1 MASSSSSVTE
11 KVTAPPSEPLTV
23 PDTAHTNVLG
33 REQGNDSSRRGDI
46 TDEEKAVRAAGVAP
60 PRDISGWKWALG
72 VAAIMSSVF
81 LFSLDQTIVADI
93 IPPIVLHFGSIEKL
107 PWVSVTLLLAAAGT
121 INFWAKMFGQFD
133 PKWLYII
140 CVAMFEVGS
149 ALCGAAPSMDAL
161 IVGRA
166 IAGLGGAGMYLGV
179 VMLISLFT
187 TPTERPA
194 YFGMLGAT
202 FGLGTVLGPIVGGA
216 FADSSATWRWAFYIN
231 LVIGALFAPIYF
243 LYLPSRDPRPGASFA
258 SRVVEIDWVGT
269 VLQVGA
275 FTSGI
280 MALSFGGVVFVWS
293 SGQTIGLFV
302 CSGVLFILLC
312 LQQSFIIFTTRER
325 RVFPVQYVKSK
336 EMVILFCQIAAA
348 STNSFLAI
356 YFIPVYFQFV
366 QSDHAL
372 AAGVRLLP
380 YIIPLVVATMA
391 NGILMEK
398 FGYYLP
404 WFTVGGILIV
414 ISNAMLFKITLAT
427 PAGYIYGA
435 LAIGGIGTGL
445 FVNAPFA
452 IAQWLV
458 GEAETAEAVGFI
470 TCAQVA
476 GVTIS
481 LSIANTVFL
490 NLAQNAIAVLLPDVP
505 LAEVQGAISG
515 VGSKFLLTL
524 SEETQTRVFEAI
536 IFAIQ
541 RVFILGLV
549 AGVLAVVL
557 SAFMSREK
565 IDLTPKIEAKQETPQ
580 RGASGEVL

>member
-1 MASSSSSVTE
+1 
-11 KVTAPPSEPLTV
+11 
-23 PDTAHTNVLG
+23 
-33 REQGNDSSRRGDI
+33 
-46 TDEEKAVRAAGVAP
+46 
-60 PRDISGWKWALG
+60 
-72 VAAIMSSVF
+72 
-81 LFSLDQTIVADI
+81 
-93 IPPIVLHFGSIEKL
+93 
-107 PWVSVTLLLAAAGT
+107 
-121 INFWAKMFGQFD
+121 
-133 PKWLYII
+133 
-140 CVAMFEVGS
+140 
-149 ALCGAAPSMDAL
+149 
-161 IVGRA
+161 
-166 IAGLGGAGMYLGV
+166 
-179 VMLISLFT
+179 
-187 TPTERPA
+187 
-194 YFGMLGAT
+194 
-202 FGLGTVLGPIVGGA
+202 
-216 FADSSATWRWAFYIN
+216 
-231 LVIGALFAPIYF
+231 
-243 LYLPSRDPRPGASFA
+243 
-258 SRVVEIDWVGT
+258 
-269 VLQVGA
+269 
-275 FTSGI
+275 

-380 YIIPLVVATMA
+380 YIIPLVAATMA

-398 FGYYLP
+398 LGYYLP
-404 WFTVGGILIV
+404 WFTVGGILII
-414 ISNAMLFKITLAT
+414 ISNVMLFRITLTT

-435 LAIGGIGTGL
+435 LVLGGIGTGF

-481 LSIANTVFL
+481 LSVANTVFL
-490 NLAQNAIAVLLPDVP
+490 NLAQNSIAALLPDVP

-524 SEETQTRVFEAI
+524 SEEMQTMVFEAI
-536 IFAIQ
+536 IHAIQ

-565 IDLTPKIEAKQETPQ
+565 IDLTPNTGAKEEVAEMPA
-580 RGASGEVL
+580 RGSSGEVL